1 MLKLYKILYFLINP
15 EGVKSA
21 KPREFRRNGAGGRGN
36 GIVVVKVVAWLTVN
50 ASLAF
55 PSRMNAR

>member
-1 MLKLYKILYFLINP
+1 MLKLKILYFLINP

-50 ASLAF
+50 APLAF
-55 PSRMNAR
+55 PSR